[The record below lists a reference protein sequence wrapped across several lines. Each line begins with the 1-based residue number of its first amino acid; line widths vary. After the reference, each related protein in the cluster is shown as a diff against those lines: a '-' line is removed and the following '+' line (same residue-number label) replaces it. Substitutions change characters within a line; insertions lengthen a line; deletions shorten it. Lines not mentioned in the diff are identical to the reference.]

1 MKKIIRL
8 TESDLHNIVRNSV
21 LHVLREQDDTMLL
34 QIIAQALAE
43 QKQEAVPGNNE
54 ARVELEGDDF
64 AYIDYNVLCDPYMR
78 QGMKSQSYDV
88 PDDEDEII
96 DDVEI
101 EVNEIGYCR
110 DGECRLIEDNGII
123 KKALEN
129 AVEIDYDGQ
138 DIPSEEDYF
147 SEY

>member
-21 LHVLREQDDTMLL
+21 LRVLREQDDTMLL
-34 QIIAQALAE
+34 QIIAQALAD
-43 QKQEAVPGNNE
+43 QRQEAKPGDNE
-54 ARVELEGDDF
+54 ARVELEGDNF

-88 PDDEDEII
+88 PDDADEII

-101 EVNEIGYCR
+101 EVTEVGYCQ
-110 DGECRLIEDNGII
+110 DGECRIIEDNGII